1 MAKSINQKGKI
12 LYLEKIL
19 LATDEKHTC
28 SMQDILS
35 QLMEYGIKAERKSIY
50 DDMEVLRGFGMDIR
64 FRRGKP
70 GGYYLAGENT
80 RRAENE
86 HQMEFSVNEAGNI
99 AIQEETAGEKESRST
114 ETKAYPWL
122 VAATDSEDDKPLK
135 LVCDSSKKE
144 AVMEALG
151 EYGQYKEKEDG
162 SFVAVVQVEETPEFF
177 GWLASMGRDVVLAK
191 PKKAVQAYRDYLKGI
206 LKEYK

>member
-1 MAKSINQKGKI
+1 MAKSVNQKGKI

-35 QLMEYGIKAERKSIY
+35 QLMECGIKAERKSIY

-80 RRAENE
+80 RRAEKE
-86 HQMEFSVNEAGNI
+86 HQMEFSVNETGNI
-99 AIQEETAGEKESRST
+99 AIQEEAPVEENRST
-114 ETKAYPWL
+114 EAKAYPWL
-122 VAATDSEDDKPLK
+122 ITAAASEDDKPLK
-135 LVCDSSKKE
+135 LVCDSRKKE

-162 SFVAVVQVEETPEFF
+162 SFVSVVQAEETPEFF
-177 GWLASMGRDVVLAK
+177 GWLASMGRAVVLAK